1 MAQSRYYSATAQPTV
16 LTSSV
21 GPANTTI
28 VVQQVVGFP
37 VSVPYILALD
47 YNSPSEEI
55 VLVTAQAG
63 TSLTVTRAYDGTSAA
78 SHNTAAAVRHTWTAL
93 DGNDSRAHEAA
104 INNVHGVTGNVVG
117 TTDIQTLT
125 NKTIQSPVFTGTV
138 TLNSPIINGTITGNP
153 AVSAPSGTALTVQ
166 SGATGTNP
174 LTVKAFAGQTA
185 ALQLWTDSLGAQ
197 LAFISATGRLQVQPA
212 DTTVIPLTVNSP
224 NATGQDNSRFNING
238 VTQAKIT
245 NQGFFALTPT
255 VGTSGTVDLVNA
267 PAGFTGNLLDLQ
279 LNAASKFKVAQT
291 GALTT
296 ASSVQATGMAS
307 AFVESSVVGNVTST
321 TYVDGGTLL
330 QTTVVV
336 PPSGKVYVSGQTNQ
350 FINLNLTSMY
360 STMLVTGSVSGVL
373 RTAADA
379 TAAHY
384 SSDNAGNNG
393 TAPAAMAFTVTS
405 GNIGETLTIKWQHRV
420 TNGTGAYD
428 YRTINAIPL
437 IG

>member
-166 SGATGTNP
+166 SGATGVNP

-267 PAGFTGNLLDLQ
+267 PSGFTGNLLDLQ
-279 LNAASKFKVAQT
+279 LNAASKFKVTQT
-291 GALTT
+291 GAVTST
-296 ASSVQATGMAS
+296 GTMQATGMAS
-307 AFVESSVVGNVTST
+307 AYVENTTATST
-321 TYVDGGTLL
+321 SSTSYTATGTVVS
-330 QTTVVV
+330 TTTVV
-336 PPSGKVYVSGQTNQ
+336 PPSGKVQVMGRSQMFQNTTAAAL
-350 FINLNLTSMY
+350 FCTLV
-360 STMLVTGSVSGVL
+360 VTGSTSGTL
-373 RTAADA
+373 RAAADA
-379 TAAHY
+379 TALKYNA
-384 SSDNAGNNG
+384 DNAGNNG
-393 TAPAAMAFTVTS
+393 SVPGHESFIITGVA
-405 GNIGETLTIKWQHRV
+405 GETLTITWQHRV
-420 TNGTGAYD
+420 SSGSGSMD
-428 YRTINAIPL
+428 YRSITAVPL
-437 IG
+437 LG